1 MPKRVLII
9 CHNEHETLG
18 DNYTSVLT
26 DRGFN
31 LLPLNVFEG
40 APDFADFDP
49 PPLEDLDLI
58 IALGGALS
66 ANDEYPAILAERRFF
81 TDAIAAKVPV
91 FGVCL
96 GAQIMSRALGGLV
109 EPTGGY
115 EFGLRKIWITEQG
128 SRDPVFSKLRIPL
141 VPTLHGE
148 CFSVPDSAIELAFGY
163 MLCRDGT
170 FRRQSLAFR
179 YGNSYAFQFEP
190 QLTLDELKIWNRELA
205 DDYNLMGPIF
215 NPKFEAEA
223 NLREF
228 TSYSPI
234 YEAQAREMLIAF
246 LKNVGLGQPNCQ
258 EEASS

>member
-1 MPKRVLII
+1 MPKHALII
-9 CHNEHETLG
+9 RHNEHETLG
-18 DNYTSVLT
+18 DNYTAVLS
-26 DRGFN
+26 DRGFD

-40 APDFADFDP
+40 APDFDEFNP
-49 PPLEDLDLI
+49 PSLSELDLI
-58 IALGGALS
+58 IALGGAFS
-66 ANDEYPAILAERRFF
+66 ANDDYPAIHAERQFF
-81 TDAIAAKVPV
+81 AEAMSSGIPI

-96 GAQIMSRALGGLV
+96 GAQIMSRSLAGLV

-115 EFGLRKIWITEQG
+115 EFGLRKIWITEEG
-128 SRDPVFSKLRIPL
+128 SRDRVFSKLRIPL

-148 CFSVPDSAIELAFGY
+148 CFSVPDGATELAFGY

-205 DDYNLMGPIF
+205 DDYKLMGPIF
-215 NPKFEAEA
+215 DPKFEAEA

-246 LKNVGLGQPNCQ
+246 LENAGLAQPNCQ